1 MLRRLT
7 IRPAAACA
15 LGALAFPFPARCADR
30 NDKPLGAWP
39 IQSIEDALPVAS
51 VATFGGMSGYASGF
65 ALKKARGSARRQR
78 SLSAGEGVGKGQGT
92 RLTRARASREQM
104 GKVALGALG
113 GVFCLFQ
120 VAAYYGYV
128 KVDMAKVER
137 DFTAVLDV
145 NKDGKVDQDDLR
157 AMFGSTIDVL
167 TANTDLST
175 GASAGGFTGGF
186 ALGLRHG

>member
-1 MLRRLT
+1 
-7 IRPAAACA
+7 
-15 LGALAFPFPARCADR
+15 
-30 NDKPLGAWP
+30 
-39 IQSIEDALPVAS
+39 
-51 VATFGGMSGYASGF
+51 
-65 ALKKARGSARRQR
+65 
-78 SLSAGEGVGKGQGT
+78 
-92 RLTRARASREQM
+92 M

-145 NKDGKVDQDDLR
+145 NKDVKVDQDDLR

>member
-1 MLRRLT
+1 
-7 IRPAAACA
+7 
-15 LGALAFPFPARCADR
+15 
-30 NDKPLGAWP
+30 
-39 IQSIEDALPVAS
+39 
-51 VATFGGMSGYASGF
+51 
-65 ALKKARGSARRQR
+65 
-78 SLSAGEGVGKGQGT
+78 
-92 RLTRARASREQM
+92 M

-157 AMFGSTIDVL
+157 A
-167 TANTDLST
+167 
-175 GASAGGFTGGF
+175 
-186 ALGLRHG
+186 LRVWWSRPLFLKSSFRHRGMSE